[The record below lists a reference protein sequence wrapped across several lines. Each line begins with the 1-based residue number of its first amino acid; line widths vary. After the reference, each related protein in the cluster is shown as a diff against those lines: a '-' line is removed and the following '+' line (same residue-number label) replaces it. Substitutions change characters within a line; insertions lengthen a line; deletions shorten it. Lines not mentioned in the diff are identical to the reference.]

1 MKQLLGAA
9 VICIALQG
17 CSTTPTPRPSE
28 PPQDEAAAPVVL
40 LPIAPTAYEAAQRAR
55 ATDLERDG
63 RWADAALV
71 WEVLSIIR
79 PRNDDYRHRLA
90 ESKRRISTSAA
101 ERIQRGDQAV
111 AAGQLDAAVS
121 YYLSALALQ
130 PDHAKAA
137 DALRSIERE
146 RNRRN
151 HLGKL
156 SRHTMT
162 RKAMADS
169 DMVPAPQAA
178 AEPVAAIAAPR
189 PPSAALS
196 AAPATRPATSPPSAD
211 RIEVEHASL
220 LASQGEFDEAISMLE
235 NWLQGNRRDDA
246 ARRLLA
252 DVYFQQADRL
262 AASKPEAAIALLEK
276 SLAVDRNQPRAAE
289 RLRQL
294 KAAAPK

>member
-1 MKQLLGAA
+1 MNRLLGAA
-9 VICIALQG
+9 VICLALQG

-40 LPIAPTAYEAAQRAR
+40 LPVASTAYEAAQRAR

-63 RWADAALV
+63 RLAEAALV
-71 WEVLSIIR
+71 WEVLSVIR
-79 PRNDDYRHRLA
+79 PHDDDYRQRLA

-101 ERIQRGDQAV
+101 ERTQRGDQAA

-137 DALRSIERE
+137 DAVRGIERE

-169 DMVPAPQAA
+169 DMVPAPQIS
-178 AEPVAAIAAPR
+178 AEPVAATATTR
-189 PPSAALS
+189 PPPAVLS
-196 AAPATRPATSPPSAD
+196 AAPATRPANNSPSAD

-235 NWLQGNRRDDA
+235 KWLQGNRRDDA

-262 AASKPEAAIALLEK
+262 AASKPEAAITLLEK
-276 SLAVDRNQPRAAE
+276 SLRVERHQPRAAE

-294 KAAAPK
+294 KAAAQK